1 MKQAVE
7 TGSSVGMERGRLA
20 NNILRSSASRGV
32 GTESRMQRHL
42 RRKWTFNLK
51 KFKYIFLLI

>member
-1 MKQAVE
+1 
-7 TGSSVGMERGRLA
+7 MERGRLA